1 MIRVPGT
8 RNPKIQCMVP
18 NKRPFSASSVV
29 VPHKWGEPTDGE
41 VLSRG
46 CGLGFHLYITLP
58 TNLKAP
64 GKQAGRY
71 HYGGPERAWNLLQVT
86 QQLMAKSG
94 PDLDSSLGLPPRP
107 VLVSSLGQLHRAAFE
122 TLCSFRELD
131 PHTPTTSP
139 RSKLHSWKALL
150 CTPTVQM

>member
-8 RNPKIQCMVP
+8 RNPKIQCVVP
-18 NKRPFSASSVV
+18 NKHPFSALFVV

-46 CGLGFHLYITLP
+46 CGLGFCPYVTLP

-71 HYGGPERAWNLLQVT
+71 HYGDPERAWNLLQVT

-94 PDLDSSLGLPPRP
+94 PDSDPSLGLPPRP
-107 VLVSSLGQLHRAAFE
+107 VLV
-122 TLCSFRELD
+122 
-131 PHTPTTSP
+131 
-139 RSKLHSWKALL
+139 
-150 CTPTVQM
+150 